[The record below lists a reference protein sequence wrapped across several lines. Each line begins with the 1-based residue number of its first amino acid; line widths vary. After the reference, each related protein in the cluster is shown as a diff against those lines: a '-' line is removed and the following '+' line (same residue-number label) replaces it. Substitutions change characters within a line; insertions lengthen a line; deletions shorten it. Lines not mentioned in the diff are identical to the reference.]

1 MSLSECVKCGG
12 HIPLG
17 PDASNVC
24 EECGAGV
31 FALPDS
37 VISEGNNMSDADFL
51 RWIHERLV
59 NVHGENPSCDYM
71 HRLRAIINSL
81 SVDLDHMMSFIDV
94 QIKANASAAIRS
106 PDHATWSRGVVEGLA
121 IVKRYIEERR
131 TIAS

>member
-1 MSLSECVKCGG
+1 MSLSECLKCGG

-31 FALPDS
+31 FALP
-37 VISEGNNMSDADFL
+37 
-51 RWIHERLV
+51 
-59 NVHGENPSCDYM
+59 
-71 HRLRAIINSL
+71 
-81 SVDLDHMMSFIDV
+81 VDLDHMVSFIDV

-131 TIAS
+131 IIAI

>member
-1 MSLSECVKCGG
+1 MPCYYCGSDVACRVCGRLNEC
-12 HIPLG
+12 
-17 PDASNVC
+17 D
-24 EECGAGV
+24 
-31 FALPDS
+31 
-37 VISEGNNMSDADFL
+37 
-51 RWIHERLV
+51 W
-59 NVHGENPSCDYM
+59 
-71 HRLRAIINSL
+71 